1 MSWPLTR
8 LRSGEHRNAIRL
20 TALARLRSAGHVR
33 GVSVR
38 AGRRVR
44 GKGEPGQGTCV
55 AVQCLIHHLL
65 VVASEP
71 GGAERRRLHIRSRDG
86 LAGPGRVAVMMV
98 ASIRAT
104 SSSTS
109 AIW

>member
-44 GKGEPGQGTCV
+44 GKGEPGQGACV
-55 AVQCLIHHLL
+55 VVQCLIDHLL
-65 VVASEP
+65 VVASAP
-71 GGAERRRLHIRSRDG
+71 GGAELRRRHT
-86 LAGPGRVAVMMV
+86 AAVTAWPGRVPVVRV
-98 ASIRAT
+98 ASIRAM